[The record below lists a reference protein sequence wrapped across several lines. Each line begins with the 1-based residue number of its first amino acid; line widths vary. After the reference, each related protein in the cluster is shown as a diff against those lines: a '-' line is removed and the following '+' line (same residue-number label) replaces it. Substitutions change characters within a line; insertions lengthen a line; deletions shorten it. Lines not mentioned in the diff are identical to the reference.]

1 MKIIHLFIFP
11 FTKNLPR
18 KCLKSY
24 SALSDI
30 DKAGSTWKY
39 KYYLLFVKYGI
50 LHYHK
55 TIAFDMILFNK
66 HIGKPGKI
74 YVFGSWLHLALNAI

>member
-1 MKIIHLFIFP
+1 MKIIHPFIFP
-11 FTKNLPR
+11 FTKKIFLGND
-18 KCLKSY
+18 LKVILSY
-24 SALSDI
+24 LTLI
-30 DKAGSTWKY
+30 KLEYLEY
-39 KYYLLFVKYGI
+39 KYHLLFVKYGI

-55 TIAFDMILFNK
+55 TITFDMVLFNK